1 MTSLLCFGNIRAMN
15 WLDVTILVICVAG
28 TIQGLVKGFVRQAF
42 SIIGLILAIILAFR
56 YHPLLGRYLERWIH
70 QPAVLTVVS
79 FVIVLGVIV
88 LLFKLI
94 GLAARSA
101 ISAVQMGWFDRLAG
115 AVFGFF
121 KAVLLVA
128 VLFAILIVCTDKPS
142 GPVAGSRLAPNAIAI
157 SGVIAHFFP
166 RDVRE
171 QYLANEE
178 KMMERLQGKT
188 PEEELGPREGGPEEK
203 APQQGA
209 PGKTAPTEKTSRQKA
224 PQTV

>member
-1 MTSLLCFGNIRAMN
+1 MRAMN

-42 SIIGLILAIILAFR
+42 SLIGLVLAIILAFR
-56 YHPLLGRYLERWIH
+56 YHPILGRYLEQWIH
-70 QPAVLTVVS
+70 QPAAVTVVS
-79 FVIVLGVIV
+79 FVVVLAVIL

-94 GLAARSA
+94 GLAARAA

-128 VLFAILIVCTDKPS
+128 VLFALLIVVTDKPS
-142 GPVAGSRLAPNAIAI
+142 APVVESRLAPSAMAI

-166 RDVRE
+166 EDVRE
-171 QYLANEE
+171 RYLANEE
-178 KMMERLQGKT
+178 KMMQRMEGKE
-188 PEEELGPREGGPEEK
+188 PEGEEELAPPEGVPQEN
-203 APQQGA
+203 APQQNTTGKGA
-209 PGKTAPTEKTSRQKA
+209 PAEKASRKA